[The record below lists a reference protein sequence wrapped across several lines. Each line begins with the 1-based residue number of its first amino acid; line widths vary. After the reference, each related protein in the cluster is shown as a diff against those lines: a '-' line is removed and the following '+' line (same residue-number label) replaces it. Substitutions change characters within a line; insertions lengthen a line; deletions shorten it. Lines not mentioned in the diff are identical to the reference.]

1 MKLQIAHE
9 GNWYAIPGPPVWD
22 TVGGEQFPSEGG
34 YSLSLPTIASP
45 NVKTGQGSQR
55 VYREADIAV
64 DSKKVAQITFVAGHE
79 KVLVNGLRV
88 VRHNCAAMIMP
99 ANGSGPI
106 PARVMT
112 ETSEAPILD
121 GEGRLALA
129 DLHNAELELKKSE
142 TELKEKIQWLNHRMR
157 AMNARI
163 AGNAMMS
170 VAMNIPINML
180 EDRLLGVPGKLADKL
195 AKGSGYLVEQ
205 FVGLAEFAGNLVLSD
220 NAAETNQEGAQYA
233 MSNVL
238 THTGNI
244 AQAQGAE
251 RLGTAVEFAGMGLD
265 TAFDVHGAMMTP
277 VFAPISSDY
286 LTTAA
291 DTIRR
296 HQNAANGYWYGD
308 EASLNRLGAE
318 LSPEQLET
326 YRKVF
331 EDSKE
336 SSKLFGAG
344 RTPFDVAANAVQ
356 AWKAAKAKL
365 EKLKNSGVLIRAS
378 GSQWQ
383 PSSSRHAARTIS
395 VADFEACMKSPDI
408 PCRFEEIPTLST
420 VTVRPPKTK

>member
-1 MKLQIAHE
+1 M
-9 GNWYAIPGPPVWD
+9 
-22 TVGGEQFPSEGG
+22 
-34 YSLSLPTIASP
+34 
-45 NVKTGQGSQR
+45 
-55 VYREADIAV
+55 YREADIAV

-88 VRHNCAAMIMP
+88 VRHNCAAMVVP
-99 ANGSGPI
+99 ANGPGPI

-142 TELKEKIQWLNHRMR
+142 TELKEKIPWLNHRMR
-157 AMNARI
+157 AMNAGVFGPKLMQ
-163 AGNAMMS
+163 AFMKVPVNFAM
-170 VAMNIPINML
+170 AI
-180 EDRLLGVPGKLADKL
+180 PGKLAGG
-195 AKGSGYLVEQ
+195 AGYLVDQ
-205 FVGLAEFAGNLVLSD
+205 AVDLAGFGVDIVSAGN
-220 NAAETNQEGAQYA
+220 AGEANQAPLKYGV
-233 MSNVL
+233 SNVL
-238 THTGNI
+238 THTSNI
-244 AQAQGAE
+244 SEALGAD
-251 RLGTAVEFAGMGLD
+251 RLSKAAGFAGPAIATG
-265 TAFDVHGAMMTP
+265 FDMYNAGMTLGAD
-277 VFAPISSDY
+277 PISLDN
-286 LTTAA
+286 LPAA
-291 DTIRR
+291 SEKIQRF
-296 HQNAANGYWYGD
+296 QNAANGYWYGD

-365 EKLKNSGVLIRAS
+365 EKLKNPGVLIRAS

-408 PCRFEEIPTLST
+408 PCRFEEIPTLPT